1 MRTYY
6 SEVKYKQTPTVCNIM
21 NNKWRKLHKLKSTV
35 LTNESLEFF
44 LFSPGSVVVSKWKK
58 NIANC
63 NTKKIPFKKK
73 NSIQCD
79 VSIPASIVRLL
90 WIYFESNLQEMI

>member
-21 NNKWRKLHKLKSTV
+21 SNKWRKLHKLKSTV

-44 LFSPGSVVVSKWKK
+44 LIFSR
-58 NIANC
+58 
-63 NTKKIPFKKK
+63 
-73 NSIQCD
+73 QC
-79 VSIPASIVRLL
+79 SGL
-90 WIYFESNLQEMI
+90 